1 MNVCMATF
9 LTYSETIFSEM
20 LMYMIIIFEMQMI
33 YIYHMDDL
41 ISENS
46 ASKLQEQIY
55 GILFHRL
62 LKTHNQLTYSRKIW
76 ETT

>member
-9 LTYSETIFSEM
+9 LIYPEAIFSEM
-20 LMYMIIIFEMQMI
+20 LMYMIIIFKMQMI

-46 ASKLQEQIY
+46 ASKLQEEIY

-62 LKTHNQLTYSRKIW
+62 LKTHNQLT
-76 ETT
+76 

>member
-9 LTYSETIFSEM
+9 LIYSETIFSEM
-20 LMYMIIIFEMQMI
+20 LMYMITIFEMQMN
-33 YIYHMDDL
+33 YIYHVDEL

-46 ASKLQEQIY
+46 ASKLQEQMY

-62 LKTHNQLTYSRKIW
+62 LKTHNQSTYSIKIW
-76 ETT
+76 RTT

>member
-1 MNVCMATF
+1 MLV
-9 LTYSETIFSEM
+9 YITII
-20 LMYMIIIFEMQMI
+20 LEMQMI

-55 GILFHRL
+55 GILFHHL
-62 LKTHNQLTYSRKIW
+62 LKKTPHNQFTYSGKIW
-76 ETT
+76 GVT

>member
-9 LTYSETIFSEM
+9 LIYSETFFSEM

-46 ASKLQEQIY
+46 ASKLQEEIY

-62 LKTHNQLTYSRKIW
+62 LKTHNQLTFSTKIW
-76 ETT
+76 GTT